1 MPGPVNLAEAEGAA
15 GQSILLH
22 NCRDP
27 CLSSSLQNLSVKSCL
42 FSPPQGDD
50 GEVGPRG
57 LPGEPVSPDRVLSP
71 QHGDGLLEEATPA
84 ESGTDPEHR
93 LQRGQP

>member
-1 MPGPVNLAEAEGAA
+1 MVNLAEAEAA
-15 GQSILLH
+15 VEQSIVLH
-22 NCRDP
+22 NCRKH
-27 CLSSSLQNLSVKSCL
+27 CLSSSLQNLSLKSCL

-71 QHGDGLLEEATPA
+71 QRGDGLLEEATPA
-84 ESGTDPEHR
+84 EPGTDLEHR